1 MLEERNTCRGTG
13 CRTVTMIP
21 LRSIART
28 LIAFLC
34 GMTGPAC
41 LLSSAHAQDPN
52 SSLVHWA
59 YSSYF
64 GTGWY
69 EVADD
74 RDVYILR
81 AAPRWEL
88 RAADLSENSERTLG
102 VELRLSMTAGL
113 DSLSLDDIPDA
124 IDLDNFA
131 SLSVAPEINITVPV
145 TDRWTLRPY
154 ASVGWGRLLNS
165 SESAWTY
172 WAGIKSRYTFSKGKL
187 DWALVNQL
195 GYVGYSPSLGSSEDF
210 WPVMSGLEFD
220 YPLANYELQGEQL
233 FASWHGTYT
242 SFASDLNLDVV
253 SGSLASISDQWEFGF
268 SLHKKDTPI
277 KIAWFGFDR
286 LGLAYRFS
294 SSGDL
299 KGISLVLRSAFDR

>member
-1 MLEERNTCRGTG
+1 M
-13 CRTVTMIP
+13 TVLP
-21 LRSIART
+21 LRPVARV
-28 LIAFLC
+28 LLAFLC
-34 GMTGPAC
+34 GAAGQAC
-41 LLSSAHAQDPN
+41 PLSLAHAEELDF
-52 SSLVHWA
+52 SSVHWA

-74 RDVYILR
+74 QDVYVLR

-88 RAADLSENSERTLG
+88 REARLSENGKRAVG
-102 VELRLSMTAGL
+102 VNFNLSVTAGL
-113 DSLSLDDIPDA
+113 NSLSLADIPDA
-124 IDLDNFA
+124 IALDNFA
-131 SLSVAPEINITVPV
+131 SLSVAPGIDVTIPM

-154 ASVGWGRLLNS
+154 ASVGWGRLLNN

-187 DWALVNQL
+187 DWALVNQA
-195 GYVGYSPSLGSSEDF
+195 GYVGYTPSMGPAAAF

-220 YPLANYELQGEQL
+220 YPLANYKLGGEQL
-233 FASWHGTYT
+233 VASWHGIYT
-242 SFASDLNLDVV
+242 RFASNLNLDIVT
-253 SGSLASISDQWEFGF
+253 GSLASISDQWEFGF
-268 SLHKKDTPI
+268 SLHKEKSPI
-277 KIAWFGFDR
+277 SIAWFDFDR

-299 KGISLVLRSAFDR
+299 KGISLVLRAAFDR